1 MKMSDGNIEDE
12 TRTPKEP
19 GVQPEYGYVSSMEI
33 IDELIGQYSTVLN
46 VVKNYKP
53 GTTGTS
59 TIGLNKP
66 PV

>member
-1 MKMSDGNIEDE
+1 
-12 TRTPKEP
+12 
-19 GVQPEYGYVSSMEI
+19 MEI

-53 GTTGTS
+53 GASGS
-59 TIGLNKP
+59 GASGLTKP